1 MKKSRIDIIWLLA
14 LGNRPGNQNANKT
27 SPGPSRSTVV
37 GHSVKPS
44 RSARPLTAGSATAQW
59 RARSARRYPP
69 PLDTLPTPYAALG
82 KNELVGCQM
91 ALDEINAKGGILDH
105 PVKLIVEDSTSADAG
120 TAVMKAP
127 S

>member
-1 MKKSRIDIIWLLA
+1 MHFREAAGGCNELLGLVAVDRRDQRIA
-14 LGNRPGNQNANKT
+14 SGEMAVE
-27 SPGPSRSTVV
+27 SPGPDTGDPRDLIEA
-37 GHSVKPS
+37 G
-44 RSARPLTAGSATAQW
+44 PLTAGSATAQW

-105 PVKLIVEDSTSADAG
+105 PVKLG
-120 TAVMKAP
+120 NRRGLN
-127 S
+127 